1 MGASTALLHADR
13 QHWPV
18 LIAFQWISW
27 KPVGNGCILLYLLS
41 YIKLIS
47 YPFISPDIAQYSAL
61 SFAFAL
67 QILHGWSLV
76 SDEPKFVTLPATVKA
91 YWCPF

>member
-1 MGASTALLHADR
+1 MDFMEASGKWMH
-13 QHWPV
+13 PFVSFV
-18 LIAFQWISW
+18 LYKAHIISIHI
-27 KPVGNGCILLYLLS
+27 PRHCSVQCS
-41 YIKLIS
+41 KLG
-47 YPFISPDIAQYSAL
+47 
-61 SFAFAL
+61 FAL